1 MSLPADQVVPSSI
14 PGSTVGLFSS
24 GELFYGMYGEDGW
37 YAGGYQKTQ
46 DYRLVDDYVQRNLE
60 SSVLVL
66 PCTVFGEDPYTI
78 PTTDPYYYKG

>member
-1 MSLPADQVVPSSI
+1 MIPSSI
-14 PGSTVGLFSS
+14 HGSTVGLFSS

-46 DYRLVDDYVQRNLE
+46 DYRLVDGYVQRSLE
-60 SSVLVL
+60 EYASFVLVL
-66 PCTVFGEDPYTI
+66 SCTVFDEDPYTI